1 MKRILTVADLMTILC
16 DCVDSGTLEMDSEIA
31 IYAEI
36 PKELKDKPLYNRVR
50 DHKVIYRECFEK
62 GCFRDKKYLVLSP
75 EEFK

>member
-16 DCVDSGTLEMDSEIA
+16 DCVDSGTLDMDSEIA

-36 PKELKDKPLYNRVR
+36 PKELKGKPLYNRVR
-50 DHKVIYRECFEK
+50 CHKVIYREYL
-62 GCFRDKKYLVLSP
+62 DKKYLVLSP